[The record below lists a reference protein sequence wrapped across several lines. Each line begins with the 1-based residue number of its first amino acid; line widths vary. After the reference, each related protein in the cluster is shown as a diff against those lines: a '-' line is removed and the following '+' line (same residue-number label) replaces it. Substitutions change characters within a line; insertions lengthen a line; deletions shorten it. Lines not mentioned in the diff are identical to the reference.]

1 MDDPSMRVSDAD
13 RDAAVIAL
21 REHLVAG
28 RLTLE
33 EFSERVEA
41 ALKAS
46 VTNELAQVRQ
56 DLPTASSESG
66 LARRKPTRFTAALF
80 SHVVRRGRLRL
91 RPRTFGAIAC
101 GDLDFDLRDAVM
113 DQPRA
118 TVNLLLVF
126 GNADVYVPEHV
137 NVEVSGVT
145 IIGHFRDRGQDVAA
159 ADAPTIRVRA
169 IGCCATVDVWRVP
182 SDAQGSYQDII
193 DRTRERERQ
202 LPAGN
207 S

>member
-13 RDAAVIAL
+13 REEAVTAL

-41 ALKAS
+41 ALRAS
-46 VTNELAQVRQ
+46 VTRELVQAQR
-56 DLPTASSESG
+56 DLPTASSEVG
-66 LARRKPTRFTAALF
+66 LARRKPTRFTTALF

-91 RPRTFGAIAC
+91 RPWTFGAIVC

-118 TVNLLLVF
+118 AVSLLLVF
-126 GNADVYVPEHV
+126 GNVDVYVPEHV
-137 NVEVSGVT
+137 NVEVGGIT
-145 IIGHFRDRGQDVAA
+145 IIGHLRDRGQDVAA
-159 ADAPTIRVRA
+159 ANAPTIRVRA
-169 IGCCATVDVWRVP
+169 VGCCATVDVWRVP
-182 SDAQGSYQDII
+182 HDAQGSY
-193 DRTRERERQ
+193 REIMNQTKERQRQ
-202 LPAGN
+202 LPGG
-207 S
+207 SD